1 MSSISNNEPK
11 ATANHQLR
19 LAGRTAIVTGAGRGI
34 GRAIAELYAR
44 EGARVVIASR
54 SADGCA
60 SAVAAIEAAGGTA
73 ITKPT
78 NVGIKSE
85 VVDMVAFAVETY
97 GRLDILVN
105 NAQSWGTRDQP
116 AGMPVPT
123 PLESF
128 GDAELDWTFDTGFR
142 GTFWAMQAA
151 FPHMRE
157 RGGRIINFASPYGM
171 VGNAGTVGY
180 NITKEA
186 IRALT
191 RTAAQE
197 WGRHAITVNVV
208 VPTARTDAADNIE
221 RANPEAMA
229 AVVAALPAGRLGD
242 PHLDIAPAVLLLA
255 TDDARYITGQ
265 TLGVDGGAFQHA

>member
-1 MSSISNNEPK
+1 MGNLSTTVPK
-11 ATANHQLR
+11 ASADHQLR
-19 LAGRTAIVTGAGRGI
+19 LAGRTAVVTGAGRGI
-34 GRAIAELYAR
+34 GRAVAELYAR

-54 SADGCA
+54 SAEGCA
-60 SAVAAIEAAGGTA
+60 SAVEAIEAAGGTA
-73 ITKPT
+73 IAKPT
-78 NVGIKSE
+78 NVGIKSD
-85 VVDMVAFAVETY
+85 VVEMAGFAVETY
-97 GRLDILVN
+97 GSLDILVN

-116 AGMPVPT
+116 TGMPFPT

-128 GDAELDWTFDTGFR
+128 DDAELDWTFDTGFR

-171 VGNAGTVGY
+171 TGNDGTVGY

-191 RTAAQE
+191 RTAARE
-197 WGRHAITVNVV
+197 WGRHAITVNTV
-208 VPTARTDAADNIE
+208 VPTAKTDAADSIE
-221 RANPEAMA
+221 REYPEAMA
-229 AVVAALPAGRLGD
+229 AAVASIPMGRLGD

-265 TLGVDGGAFQHA
+265 TLGVDGGMLLHA

>member
-1 MSSISNNEPK
+1 MPRATVNN
-11 ATANHQLR
+11 QLR
-19 LAGRTAIVTGAGRGI
+19 LAGRTAIVTGAGRGN

-54 SADGCA
+54 SADG
-60 SAVAAIEAAGGTA
+60 SATAAEAIEAAGGSA
-73 ITKPT
+73 IAKPT

-97 GRLDILVN
+97 GSLDILVN
-105 NAQSWGTRDQP
+105 SAQSWGARDQP
-116 AGMPVPT
+116 ADMPVPT

-128 GDAELDWTFDTGFR
+128 DDAELDWTFDTGFR

-157 RGGRIINFASPYGM
+157 RGGRIVNFASGYGV

-186 IRALT
+186 VRALT
-191 RTAAQE
+191 RTAARE
-197 WGRHAITVNVV
+197 WARYGITANAVA
-208 VPTARTDAADNIE
+208 PTARTDSADEIE
-221 RANPEAMA
+221 RANPDAMA
-229 AVVAALPAGRLGD
+229 AAIAAIAMGRLGD
-242 PHLDIAPAVLLLA
+242 PRLDIAPAVLFLA
-255 TDDARYITGQ
+255 TDEARYVTGQ
-265 TLGVDGGAFQHA
+265 TLGVDGGSLLHA